1 MCDSTAGTQNVTLAE
16 IAKMAG
22 VSSVTVSRAIN
33 TPHLVKPETL
43 QAVRAVIDR
52 TGYVPNLLAGG
63 LASRKSR
70 LIAAV
75 VPSVSS
81 TMFSETIESLNSE
94 LVSAGYQ
101 LLLGVSGYDPAREF
115 ELVSAVLAR
124 RPDGIILT
132 GLSHLDQTTNILR
145 SAQLPIVEIWDLS
158 SAPLDMAVGFSHH
171 KAGQLVAEHLAP
183 LNHERYAQIGAKDER
198 GLQRRAGYIQGLAAS
213 GIFDVPLKT
222 VNAPGSFREGR
233 EMMAELLDEGGLSL
247 AVFCSSDLIAQGAL
261 AEVQARNLS
270 IPQQVAIVGFGDFA
284 FSAYTHPPLTTVR
297 VDRADIGSRAAK
309 CLLSRLNGL
318 QREPSVIDVGFEMVV
333 RETA

>member
-1 MCDSTAGTQNVTLAE
+1 MSGTVGTRNVTLAD
-16 IAKMAG
+16 IARMAG

-43 QAVRAVIDR
+43 EAVRAVIDR

-70 LIAAV
+70 LIAAI

-132 GLSHLDQTTNILR
+132 GLSHLDQTKNILR

-158 SAPLDMAVGFSHH
+158 SPPLDMAVGFSHR
-171 KAGQLVAEHLAP
+171 KAGQLVADHLAH
-183 LNHERYAQIGAKDER
+183 LNRERYAQIGAKDQR
-198 GLQRRAGYIQGLAAS
+198 GLERRAGYVDGLAAR
-213 GIFDVPLKT
+213 GISDVTVKT

-233 EMMAELLDEGGLSL
+233 EMMAALLDESSSTL

-261 AEVQARNLS
+261 AEVQARNLT
-270 IPQQVAIVGFGDFA
+270 IPERVAIVGFGDFA
-284 FSAYTHPPLTTVR
+284 FSAYTHPPLTTIR
-297 VDRADIGSRAAK
+297 VDRADIGSRAAG

-318 QREPSVIDVGFEMVV
+318 QQGPTVIDVGFEIVA